1 MSPSF
6 ALPAIN
12 FFMAD
17 VGGGLGAFLSTWLA
31 QVAHWN
37 PQQIGFIIAAGSL
50 TGAVLAA
57 PAGALVDRVARLR
70 LLLAASCITIV
81 AGTLLFLP
89 ARAFLLVLAAQVIV
103 SAGGALGAPSVSG
116 LSLAVVGRK
125 GFPRQQGTNE
135 AANHAGNVVAAG
147 VIATLAW
154 ALGPVRGPMA
164 PIVVLALMATS
175 TLLVLRLMDGSAI
188 DPDRM
193 RGRGPREKAEKRGV
207 TREMFKNP
215 RLLRLLAVVGLFQ
228 LANSAMLPLLT
239 QRIVAEGSGNA
250 TSWTSTCI
258 IMAQLTMVPVALL
271 AGRISDRVGRRW
283 LLLTACGVVIARCV
297 VAMFAH
303 GNFWLIPIEVLD
315 GIAAAFFSVS
325 APVAVTDLTYGSG
338 RTQTALG
345 GMGTMQAGGAALASV
360 AWGFVTK
367 QFGYGTTFAG
377 MAAFAAAAVAV
388 LLTFHL
394 RDEEPPAKQREANAD
409 QPENAAAMSATV

>member
-1 MSPSF
+1 MNPSF
-6 ALPAIN
+6 ALPAVN

-17 VGGGLGAFLSTWLA
+17 VGGGLGAFLSTLLA

-37 PQQIGFIIAAGSL
+37 PQQIGIIIAAGSL

-103 SAGGALGAPSVSG
+103 SAGGALGAPLVRG
-116 LSLAVVGRK
+116 LSLAVVGK
-125 GFPRQQGTNE
+125 QGFPRQQGPTE

-147 VIATLAW
+147 LIAALAW

-175 TLLVLRLMDGSAI
+175 TLIVLRLMDGSAI
-188 DPDRM
+188 DPARM
-193 RGRGPREKAEKRGV
+193 RGRGPREKDEKRGA
-207 TREMFKNP
+207 TREMFRNP

-239 QRIVAEGSGNA
+239 QRIVANGSSNA
-250 TSWTSTCI
+250 TSWTSACI
-258 IMAQLTMVPVALL
+258 IVAQLTMVPVALV

-283 LLLTACGVVIARCV
+283 LLLAACGVVIVRCAAAV
-297 VAMFAH
+297 FAQ

-360 AWGFVTK
+360 AWGFAAK
-367 QFGYGTTFAG
+367 QFGYGATFAA
-377 MAAFAAAAVAV
+377 MAAFAAGAIAM

-394 RDEEPPAKQREANAD
+394 RDEEPQGGQKEPQSGK
-409 QPENAAAMSATV
+409 AAAMSATV